1 MFRRRKSEPAPPAQD
16 EVVDRV
22 LCIAVTAMLGAVL
35 ANLRDGALDDGKAA
49 QYATEAHRWL
59 RRENLAD
66 SLSIGERTLVAKPLE
81 DWSEQ
86 ESSAVGWRDEAAGV
100 LLWAISAVDELPGYD
115 TRFDSI
121 PSLVPLLAPTADFR
135 LAASL
140 RPAEEIVRARD
151 LAELWHWRS
160 RTTQLRRDGD
170 GSESDAGVRQS
181 AASAHAAGAI
191 PEPIDGDFPAFGKAY
206 RDLDDEEQANATA
219 IALERHRALNWL
231 CGYAS
236 DWDNVPTDTPSCRA

>member
-1 MFRRRKSEPAPPAQD
+1 
-16 EVVDRV
+16 
-22 LCIAVTAMLGAVL
+22 MLGAVL

-100 LLWAISAVDELPGYD
+100 LLWAISAVDELPRYD

-140 RPAEEIVRARD
+140 RPAEEIGRARD
-151 LAELWHWRS
+151 VAELWHWRS
-160 RTTQLRRDGD
+160 RTTQLRRGGD
-170 GSESDAGVRQS
+170 GSEPDAERAPIGHVRPHCGLDTGTDRRRLPGLRQGLPRPRRR
-181 AASAHAAGAI
+181 GAR
-191 PEPIDGDFPAFGKAY
+191 ERDGD
-206 RDLDDEEQANATA
+206 RDGAAPRAQLAVRLRVGLGQRPD
-219 IALERHRALNWL
+219 RH
-231 CGYAS
+231 
-236 DWDNVPTDTPSCRA
+236 P